1 MNTTH
6 KPLFD
11 RHLLAVV
18 GLWLLATLTLHA
30 QSATREGYIEVP
42 GGKVWY
48 QILGADKPGVPLL
61 VLHGG
66 PGSGS
71 GAFGNFTALTD
82 ERPVILYDQ
91 LGCGKSDRP
100 NNPSLWTLNRYV
112 EELDA
117 VVKALGY
124 PKLHL
129 LGHSWGTTLATEYV
143 LTKQPPQVVSLI
155 ESSPWLDTK
164 RWIADAQH
172 YVAELPPASRK
183 AFALENA
190 TDSASHKAYL
200 QAVNYYYS
208 LHVWRNRPA
217 VITWQPGGGQQAYET
232 MWGAN
237 ETTSTGNM
245 KNYSRAADLKRLTLP
260 VLYLCGRFDEA
271 TPASTVYFQ
280 QHTPHSRLVVFE
292 NASHTAY
299 REVPDVYFKT
309 VRQFLH
315 QH

>member
-1 MNTTH
+1 M
-6 KPLFD
+6 KKFRVD
-11 RHLLAVV
+11 RYLLVVV
-18 GLWLLATLTLHA
+18 GFWLLAFTLHA
-30 QSATREGYIEVP
+30 QTRPTEGYIPVP

-71 GAFGNFTALTD
+71 GAFGNFTALAD

-100 NNPSLWTLNRYV
+100 DNPKLWTLARYV
-112 EELDA
+112 DELDA
-117 VVKALGY
+117 VVKALKY

-143 LTKQPPQVVSLI
+143 LTKRPAQVVTLI
-155 ESSPWLDTK
+155 ESSPWLDTR
-164 RWIADAQH
+164 RWIADAQR
-172 YVAELPPASRK
+172 YVAELPPARRE
-183 AFALENA
+183 AFKLENA
-190 TDSASHKAYL
+190 TDTASRRKYQ
-200 QAVNYYYS
+200 QAVDYYYS

-217 VITWQPGGGQQAYET
+217 VITWQKGGGKQAYET
-232 MWGAN
+232 MWGQN

-245 KNYSRAADLKRLTLP
+245 KNYSRTASLKTLTLP
-260 VLYLCGRFDEA
+260 VLYLCGRYDEA
-271 TPASTVYFQ
+271 TPASTAYFQ
-280 QHTPHSRLVVFE
+280 SLTPQSRLVVFE

-299 REVPDVYFKT
+299 REVPDQYFKT
-309 VRQFLH
+309 VREFLH

>member
-1 MNTTH
+1 M
-6 KPLFD
+6 KRKALLD

-18 GLWLLATLTLHA
+18 GFWLLALTLHA
-30 QSATREGYIEVP
+30 QSGTREGYIVVP

-48 QILGADKPGVPLL
+48 QILGADRPGVPLL

-71 GAFGNFTALTD
+71 GAFGNFTALAD

-100 NNPSLWTLNRYV
+100 DNPSLWTLGRYV
-112 EELDA
+112 EEFDA
-117 VVKALGY
+117 VVRALGY

-143 LTKQPPQVVSLI
+143 LTKQPAQVVSLI
-155 ESSPWLDTK
+155 ESSPWLDTR
-164 RWIADAQH
+164 RWIRDAQR
-172 YVAELPPASRK
+172 YVAELPPARRA
-183 AFALENA
+183 AFKLENA
-190 TDSASHKAYL
+190 TDSASRRKY
-200 QAVNYYYS
+200 QEAVDYYYS

-217 VITWQPGGGQQAYET
+217 VITWQRGGGRQAYET

-245 KNYSRAADLKRLTLP
+245 KTYSRAADLKRLTLP
-260 VLYLCGRFDEA
+260 VLYLCGRYDEA
-271 TPASTVYFQ
+271 TPTSTAYFQ
-280 QHTPHSRLVVFE
+280 RHTPHAQLVVFE
-292 NASHTAY
+292 HASHTAY
-299 REVPDVYFKT
+299 REVPDQYFQA
-309 VRQFLH
+309 VRDFLH
-315 QH
+315 RH

>member
-1 MNTTH
+1 MKKH
-6 KPLFD
+6 LLLD
-11 RHLLAVV
+11 CHLLAVL
-18 GLWLLATLTLHA
+18 GFWLLALTLHA
-30 QSATREGYIEVP
+30 QVVTKEGYIPVP
-42 GGKVWY
+42 GGRVWY
-48 QILGADKPGVPLL
+48 QVLGADKPGVPLL

-66 PGSGS
+66 PGSSS
-71 GAFGNFTALTD
+71 GAFGNFTALAD

-100 NNPSLWTLNRYV
+100 DNPGLWTLGRYV

-117 VVKALGY
+117 VVRALGY

-143 LTKQPPQVVSLI
+143 LTKHPAQVISLI

-164 RWIADAQH
+164 RWIADAKR
-172 YVAELPPASRK
+172 YVAELPPPARA
-183 AFALENA
+183 AFKLENA
-190 TDSASHKAYL
+190 TDPASQRIYQ
-200 QAVNYYYS
+200 QAVSYYYS

-217 VITWQPGGGQQAYET
+217 VVTWPNGFGQQPYET
-232 MWGAN
+232 MWGQN

-245 KNYSRAADLKRLTLP
+245 KNYSRSASLKNLTLP
-260 VLYLCGRFDEA
+260 VLYLCGRYDEA
-271 TPASTVYFQ
+271 TPASTAYFQ
-280 QHTPHSRLVVFE
+280 RHTPQSRLVVFE

-299 REVPDVYFKT
+299 REVPDEYFRT
-309 VRQFLH
+309 VREFLH

>member
-1 MNTTH
+1 MKH
-6 KPLFD
+6 KSFFGLD

-18 GLWLLATLTLHA
+18 FFWLLALTLRA
-30 QSATREGYIEVP
+30 QTATKEGFIDVP

-71 GAFGNFTALTD
+71 GAFGNFTALAD

-100 NNPSLWTLNRYV
+100 DNPSLWTLGRYV
-112 EELDA
+112 EELD
-117 VVKALGY
+117 VVVRTLGY

-143 LTKQPPQVVSLI
+143 LTKNPPQVVSLI

-164 RWIADAQH
+164 RWLADARH
-172 YVAELPPASRK
+172 YVAELPPATRA
-183 AFALENA
+183 AFKLENA
-190 TDSASHKAYL
+190 PDSASRRKYQ
-200 QAVNYYYS
+200 QAVDYYYS

-217 VITWQPGGGQQAYET
+217 VLTWERGGGKQAYET
-232 MWGAN
+232 MWGKN

-245 KNYSRAADLKRLTLP
+245 KNHSRTAALKNLTLP
-260 VLYLCGRFDEA
+260 VLYLCGRYDEA
-271 TPASTVYFQ
+271 TPTSTAFFQ
-280 QHTPHSRLVVFE
+280 KRTPNSQLVVFE

-299 REVPDVYFKT
+299 REVPNLYFKT
-309 VRQFLH
+309 VREFLR